1 MALSSR
7 WYDRNLSKIELVAA
21 IMLISIFIGVFAV
34 RALKI
39 FTLTEQTSVT
49 LTINNM
55 NTALKYK
62 AIMALANNRLD
73 ELEELQQINPMQLVY
88 AGSEAYMKSTENLK
102 NEVGHPPETT
112 ISNYIGE
119 LYDPDI
125 NDIEPGNWYFDR
137 NVNLLIYRVRNT
149 EFFYSSIDGPGR
161 IRYAVMLEYEDMND
175 NDRYDPAVDRFI
187 NIKIGNID
195 TYEWNF

>member
-1 MALSSR
+1 MALTSR
-7 WYDRNLSKIELVAA
+7 WYDRNLSKIELVAV
-21 IMLISIFIGVFAV
+21 IILISIFFGAFAV

-39 FTLTEQTSVT
+39 FSLTEQTSVT

-73 ELEELQQINPMQLVY
+73 ELEELTQINPMLLVY
-88 AGSEAYMKSTENLK
+88 GGSETYMKTTEEL
-102 NEVGHPPETT
+102 EYEIDRP
-112 ISNYIGE
+112 SNKPVWNYAGE
-119 LYDPDI
+119 LHDPDI
-125 NDIEPGNWYFDR
+125 NDIEPGSWYFDR
-137 NVNLLIYRVRNT
+137 RVNLLIYRVRNT
-149 EFFYSSIDGPGR
+149 EFFYSSLDGPGR